1 MSLMQVG
8 YYLKKRQIPP
18 LALIPD
24 SILDTLAGVS
34 SLRGRFQT
42 LTGIERAL
50 TAFRHK
56 EPDHVPVSPILCA
69 GARQISGISFPDYAL
84 DGEKAAKVFM
94 DGYNFVGGDAVV
106 LLLDLSVEAAD
117 FGQAMIYPLNST
129 PMPDYKNPVIT
140 HHDQYRAL
148 KSIRFSEATRMQEF
162 VKLCRIVVEKVGLRA
177 IVSGFVFGPLGILA
191 MMRGAENL
199 FKECR
204 LYPKEVMAA
213 CDTITEVLVEF
224 VLAQCEAGVP
234 AIAIDTLFASRSGLP
249 KDLWEEIEGPFAGEI
264 SRAIKST
271 GRIVAIHNCGDAP
284 YFDAQIRSMDPA
296 LINFSEL
303 PDDCVS
309 RKEMKEKY
317 GDRITLM
324 GHVPTPL
331 LVHGSPQE
339 VIDECRRHIDDLA
352 PGGGYILSPGCEY
365 PPNISL
371 VNAFA
376 LIHAAKTHGRK

>member
-8 YYLKKRQIPP
+8 LSLKKRQIPP
-18 LALIPD
+18 LAMIPD
-24 SILDTLAGVS
+24 PLLDTLAGVAS
-34 SLRGRFQT
+34 FRGRFQT
-42 LTGIERAL
+42 LTGIERML
-50 TAFRHK
+50 TTIRHK
-56 EPDHVPVSPILCA
+56 EPDRVPVSPILCA
-69 GARQISGISFPDYAL
+69 GARQISGITFPDYAL
-84 DGEKAAKVFM
+84 NAEKTAQVFL
-94 DGYNFVGGDAVV
+94 DGYEFVGGDAIV

-117 FGQAMIYPLNST
+117 FGQSIIYPLNST
-129 PMPDYKNPVIT
+129 PMPDYKNPIIT

-148 KSIRFSEATRMQEF
+148 KPIKFSEATRMKEF
-162 VKLCRIVVEKVGLRA
+162 VKLCRLVVEKVRMGA

-204 LYPKEVMAA
+204 LYPKEVIAA

-249 KDLWEEIEGPFAGEI
+249 KDLWEEIEGPFAREI

-271 GRIVAIHNCGDAP
+271 GRIVAIHNCGHAP

-296 LINFSEL
+296 LINFSDL
-303 PDDCVS
+303 PDDCAS
-309 RKEMKEKY
+309 RRELKQKY

-331 LVHGSPQE
+331 LVHGTPQE
-339 VIDECRRHIDDLA
+339 VIDECKRHIDDLA

-371 VNAFA
+371 TNAFA